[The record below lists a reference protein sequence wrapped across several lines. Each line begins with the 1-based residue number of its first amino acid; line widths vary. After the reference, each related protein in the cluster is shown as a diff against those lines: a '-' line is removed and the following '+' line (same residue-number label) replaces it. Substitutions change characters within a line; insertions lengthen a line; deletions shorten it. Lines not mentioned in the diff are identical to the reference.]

1 MNSRRE
7 FLKHALSGGVVLL
20 AAACGQAA
28 APPPA
33 TTAPAAAAKPTTAP
47 AAAPTTAPAA
57 APTTAPA
64 AAAKPT
70 TAPAAAPTTAPAA
83 AAKPTTA
90 PVAISGATVSLLQW
104 NHFIPTADPF
114 FKQQADDWG
123 KQTGVNI
130 TVETINAN
138 DLTARFTAS
147 IQGQSGPTIFQMQYL
162 APHAYAEGL
171 YDLTDMAKEVE
182 AKFGK
187 FYDQVNTSATV
198 DGKYRAIPYNI
209 SGNAFVYRKDY
220 FQQAGVA
227 SPPQTWDD
235 LLDATKKLAAIGKPV
250 GQTFAQTFGDAPTF
264 FYPLMWSYGGKEME
278 QDGKTI
284 AINSKETITA
294 VTFAKTLWDAG
305 LDKKAA
311 SWDDSGNNT
320 AFLADEISATLNGA
334 SIYFVGAGLDGKTPP
349 KPWADQ
355 MDHFLTP
362 KGPAG
367 QFAWF
372 LDFTHGIPTYVK
384 GKDLDASKEY
394 LRYVY
399 DPKQFDPWFELQKGY
414 SIGPGNRLEQ
424 SPAWDTWPKP
434 LQPFKQAGKIA
445 RALGYAGQ
453 PTAQT
458 NEVFARYVVVNMFAR
473 AAVQGMSAE
482 ESVKQAEAEMKQ
494 IYG

>member
-20 AAACGQAA
+20 AAACGQVA

-47 AAAPTTAPAA
+47 
-57 APTTAPA
+57 
-64 AAAKPT
+64 AAKPT

-171 YDLTDMAKEVE
+171 YDLTDLAKEIE
-182 AKFGK
+182 PKFGK

-198 DGKYRAIPYNI
+198 DGKYRGIPYNI
-209 SGNAFVYRKDY
+209 TGNAFVYRKDY
-220 FQQAGVA
+220 FQQAGATV
-227 SPPQTWDD
+227 PQTWDD
-235 LLDATKKLAAIGKPV
+235 FHDVVKKLAAINKPV

-264 FYPLMWSYGGKEME
+264 FYPLMWAYGAKEV
-278 QDGKTI
+278 QDDGKTI
-284 AINSKETITA
+284 AINSKETVDAVKFATA
-294 VTFAKTLWDAG
+294 CWNDG
-305 LDKKAA
+305 LDQRAA

-320 AFLADEISATLNGA
+320 AFLADEISCTLN
-334 SIYFVGAGLDGKTPP
+334 
-349 KPWADQ
+349 
-355 MDHFLTP
+355 
-362 KGPAG
+362 
-367 QFAWF
+367 
-372 LDFTHGIPTYVK
+372 
-384 GKDLDASKEY
+384 
-394 LRYVY
+394 
-399 DPKQFDPWFELQKGY
+399 
-414 SIGPGNRLEQ
+414 
-424 SPAWDTWPKP
+424 
-434 LQPFKQAGKIA
+434 
-445 RALGYAGQ
+445 
-453 PTAQT
+453 
-458 NEVFARYVVVNMFAR
+458 
-473 AAVQGMSAE
+473 
-482 ESVKQAEAEMKQ
+482 
-494 IYG
+494 

>member
-1 MNSRRE
+1 MKNRRE
-7 FLKHALSGGVVLL
+7 FLTCALSSGVVLL
-20 AAACGQAA
+20 AAACSPGGQ
-28 APPPA
+28 PPA
-33 TTAPAAAAKPTTAP
+33 ANPQVGATPTSAPSTAAKPTTPP
-47 AAAPTTAPAA
+47 AAGQPAATGAAVQPTPATKTTAPAN
-57 APTTAPA
+57 
-64 AAAKPT
+64 
-70 TAPAAAPTTAPAA
+70 
-83 AAKPTTA
+83 
-90 PVAISGATVSLLQW
+90 ISGATVSLVQW

-130 TVETINAN
+130 SIETINAN
-138 DLTARFTAS
+138 DLTARFTAA

-162 APHAYAEGL
+162 APHTYAEGL
-171 YDLTDMAKEVE
+171 YDLTDMAKEIE
-182 AKFGK
+182 PRFGK

-209 SGNAFVYRKDY
+209 AGNAFVYRKDY
-220 FQQAGVA
+220 FQKAGA
-227 SPPQTWDD
+227 TAPQTWDD
-235 LLDATKKLAAIGKPV
+235 LLDATKKLAAIGKPI

-264 FYPLMWSYGGKEME
+264 FYPLMWSYGGKEVE

-294 VTFAKTLWDAG
+294 VTFAKTLWEAG
-305 LDKKAA
+305 LDKRAA

-320 AFLADEISATLNGA
+320 AFLADEISASLNGA
-334 SIYFVGAGLDGKTPP
+334 SIFFIAAGLDGKTPP

-355 MDHFLTP
+355 LDHFLTP

-384 GKDLDASKEY
+384 GKDLDATKEY

-414 SIGPGNRLEQ
+414 SMGPGIRLEENK
-424 SPAWDTWPKP
+424 AWDSWPKP
-434 LQPFKQAGKIA
+434 LQPFRTAGKIA

-453 PTAQT
+453 PTPKT
-458 NEVFARYVVVNMFAR
+458 SEVSARYVIVNMFAR
-473 AAVQGMSAE
+473 AAVQGMTAE
-482 ESVKQAEAEMKQ
+482 HRRVGGGKYGKEAPLPPSLWA
-494 IYG
+494 GGR

>member
-1 MNSRRE
+1 MQSRRD
-7 FLKHALSGGVVLL
+7 FLKHALSSGVVLL
-20 AAACGQAA
+20 ASACSPAATTPATSAPAAA
-28 APPPA
+28 APTAAPVAAA

-47 AAAPTTAPAA
+47 AAA
-57 APTTAPA
+57 APTTAS
-64 AAAKPT
+64 
-70 TAPAAAPTTAPAA
+70 AAAPTTAPAA

-171 YDLTDMAKEVE
+171 YDLTDMAMEIE
-182 AKFGK
+182 PKFGK

-198 DGKYRAIPYNI
+198 DGKYRGIPYNI
-209 SGNAFVYRKDY
+209 AGNAFVYRKDY
-220 FQQAGVA
+220 FQQAGATV
-227 SPPQTWDD
+227 PQTWDD
-235 LLDATKKLAAIGKPV
+235 FADCVKKLAVIGKPA

-264 FYPLMWSYGGKEME
+264 FYPLLWAYGGKEVE

-294 VTFAKTLWDAG
+294 VTFAKAMWDNG
-305 LDKKAA
+305 FDHRAA

-320 AFLADEISATLNGA
+320 SFLADEISVTLNGA

-355 MDHFLTP
+355 MDHFLPP
-362 KGPAG
+362 KGPSG

-399 DPKQFDPWFELQKGY
+399 DPKQFDAWFELQKGY
-414 SIGPGNRLEQ
+414 SMGPGNRLEQ
-424 SPAWDTWPKP
+424 SPAWDTWPKAI
-434 LQPFKQAGKIA
+434 LPFRQAGKIA

-453 PTAQT
+453 PTPQT

-473 AAVQGMSAE
+473 AAVQGMSPE
-482 ESVKQAEAEMKQ
+482 DSVKQAEAEMKQ
-494 IYG
+494 IYS